1 MFFSKIEYPVIRIC
15 IKHYFCVSPLG
26 IFTYFACMGGR
37 SRLLSAMAGEGN
49 PVDDKVLNAYFK
61 VNEIPVHKQD
71 EVKRDSQEACALAVG
86 EEQQEL
92 QLSDRAGRVDN
103 APGGRR
109 SEDEAVHSD
118 SRTRALWK
126 EAFESGLNSFEAWQK
141 ALEAGRAFRPPV
153 SFFAP
158 QLKLQGQ
165 RADSTPLHDNCDCS
179 IRTRA
184 KAK

>member
-1 MFFSKIEYPVIRIC
+1 
-15 IKHYFCVSPLG
+15 
-26 IFTYFACMGGR
+26 
-37 SRLLSAMAGEGN
+37 MAGEGN

-61 VNEIPVHKQD
+61 FNEIPAHKQD
-71 EVKRDSQEACALAVG
+71 EAKRDLQETCALAGG

-109 SEDEAVHSD
+109 SGDEAEHRD
-118 SRTRALWK
+118 SGPRALWK

-165 RADSTPLHDNCDCS
+165 RADSMSLDDNRDCS
-179 IRTRA
+179 IGARA